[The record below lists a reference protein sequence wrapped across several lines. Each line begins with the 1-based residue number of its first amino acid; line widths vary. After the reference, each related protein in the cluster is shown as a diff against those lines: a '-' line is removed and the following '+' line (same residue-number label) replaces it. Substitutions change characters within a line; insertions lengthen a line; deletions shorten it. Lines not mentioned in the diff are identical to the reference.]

1 MFLNTASLVAGA
13 VMPRR
18 PEQPA
23 KLVRPGSCRATR
35 SASNGFRTYCMKTWN
50 PFTNRRYEAM
60 SYLPPLSEESIA
72 KEVEFIMSK
81 GWVPCLEFDKE
92 GKIQRSNSRMPGYY
106 DGRYWTLWKLPMF
119 GCSDAAAVL
128 RQVDEC
134 RREYPDAFIR
144 LIAFDGS
151 RQCQCMSFVVHKPPS
166 ASAAAVAAASSSP
179 SSPATAAG
187 AE

>member
-1 MFLNTASLVAGA
+1 MFLSTASFVVAGA
-13 VMPRR
+13 AAVAR

-23 KLVRPGSCRATR
+23 VLGRDQRKLPGSSCRATR
-35 SASNGFRTYCMKTWN
+35 SAAASNGFRTYCMKTWN

-60 SYLPPLSEESIA
+60 SYLPTLTEESIV

-92 GKIQRSNSRMPGYY
+92 GKIHRSNSRMPGYY

-128 RQVDEC
+128 REVDEC
-134 RREYPDAFIR
+134 RREYPDAFVR
-144 LIAFDGS
+144 LIAFDSS

-166 ASAAAVAAASSSP
+166 A
-179 SSPATAAG
+179 AAG
-187 AE
+187 EAE